1 MTRKILSTLI
11 IGCCLSLFAVFGQ
24 AEEKAYPY
32 RQIDF
37 IIPYDPGGSI
47 DIMSRIF
54 VEAIKDTLKV
64 PVVPMNKPGAGG
76 SIGTT
81 YISNAR
87 PDGYTIGA
95 GSFGSLVIS
104 PIVEPKLPY
113 KRQELTL
120 VAKTINFPIGIFVL
134 PDAPWKNLK
143 ELADY
148 VRANPGKIR
157 AAVGG
162 PTGAPALMLEAFKI
176 QAGGLNIINIPSKG
190 GASMATALLG
200 GHVEICSDPVAS
212 EVSLLKAGRVRAL
225 AVSDRAPGFPHLPT
239 FAEAGF
245 PGVNVSS
252 WAAVIAPKGIPM
264 PVLDKLASALE
275 AASRKPTVVEQLNR
289 EAMNADFIGPDDFIK
304 RLEKEDATVLEIARK
319 VGLIKK

>member
-1 MTRKILSTLI
+1 MTKKILRTLAV
-11 IGCCLSLFAVFGQ
+11 GCCLVLAAVSGQ
-24 AEEKAYPY
+24 AEDKGYPN

-54 VEAIKDTLKV
+54 VEAIKSTLKV
-64 PVVPMNKPGAGG
+64 TVVPVNKPGAGG
-76 SIGTT
+76 AIGLNFLA
-81 YISNAR
+81 NAK

-95 GSFGSLVIS
+95 GSFGAMVIS

-113 KRQELTL
+113 KRSDLTL
-120 VAKTINFPIGIFVL
+120 VAKTINFPIGIFVK

-148 VRANPGKIR
+148 ARANPGKIR

-176 QAGGLNIINIPSKG
+176 QAGGLSIINIPSKG
-190 GASMATALLG
+190 GASMATAILG

-225 AVSDRAPGFPHLPT
+225 AISDKFPGLPQLPT
-239 FAEAGF
+239 FEEAGF

-252 WAAVIAPKGIPM
+252 WAAVVAPKGLPK
-264 PVLDKLASALE
+264 PVLDKLVAALE
-275 AASRKPTVVEQLNR
+275 QATKNPAVIEQLHR
-289 EAMNADFIGPDDFIK
+289 EAMNADFMGPETFAK
-304 RLEKEDATVLEIARK
+304 NLEKEDAAILAIARK
-319 VGLIKK
+319 VGMVK